1 MNRWYVVHTQPRNE
15 GLATE
20 HLARQGFEVLF
31 PRYLK
36 RRNHARK
43 VDYVAAA
50 LFPRYIFVSFDINE
64 GGWRVIRSTRGVID
78 LVRDNTSPVAVPSA
92 IIEEVRMRQDN
103 DGFVVLGKHLNL
115 QRGSRIRIGDG
126 PFMNYEALFES
137 YRDANRVLVLLSLL
151 GRSVYVDVP
160 VAAVAPLD

>member
-1 MNRWYVVHTQPRNE
+1 
-15 GLATE
+15 
-20 HLARQGFEVLF
+20 VLL

-36 RRNHARK
+36 RRSHARK
-43 VDYVAAA
+43 VDYVPAP
-50 LFPRYIFVSFDINE
+50 LFPRYVFVSFDVNAV
-64 GGWRVIRSTRGVID
+64 GWRVIRSTRGVID
-78 LVRDNTSPVAVPSA
+78 LVRDNTAPIAVPTV

-126 PFMNYEALFES
+126 PFINYEALFES
-137 YRDANRVLVLLSLL
+137 FRDDNRVLVLLSLL

-160 VAAVAPLD
+160 IRAVAPLE